1 MASDS
6 LARTLALKAISQGG
20 SGGTSDYSQLT
31 NKPSINSVTLSGNKS
46 LSDLGIQGTL
56 TAGNNITISEGVI
69 SATDT
74 TYSAGTNVQI
84 NNGVISATDT
94 TYSAG
99 TNVSISN
106 GEISVDL
113 SSYANVVKETSSQ
126 IYQLQLTDAEYA
138 AVKIGSIIIADGRVF
153 VCTEENSEEFNF
165 FNTRQEGN
173 SDGTVGINGC
183 QLYKSTKKFG
193 WGWGSDTSVFPNFP
207 EYTSPKTYLC
217 ARDWLSQD
225 TTSSNYWYD
234 SSSFA
239 TTTYVDNAIGNAIA
253 GSY

>member
-1 MASDS
+1 MHDT
-6 LARTLALKAISQGG
+6 LARALALKAVNEGG
-20 SGGTSDYSQLT
+20 QGGTSDYSELT
-31 NKPSINSVTLSGNKS
+31 NKPSINSVTLSGNKT

-56 TAGNNITISEGVI
+56 SAGSNITINNGTI

-74 TYSAGTNVQI
+74 TYTAGTNVSI
-84 NNGVISATDT
+84 DNGVISATDT

-113 SSYANVVKETSSQ
+113 SSYANVVKATSSQ
-126 IYQLQLTDAEYA
+126 IYNLQLTDAEYA

-153 VCTEENSEEFNF
+153 VCTGENSEEFNF

-173 SDGTVGINGC
+173 SDGTVGVNGC

-193 WGWGSDTSVFPNFP
+193 WGWGSDTSVFPDLP

-217 ARDWLSQD
+217 AKDWLSQD
-225 TTSSNYWYD
+225 TVSSNYWYD

-239 TTTYVDNAIGNAIA
+239 TTTYVDTAIGGAIG